1 MILSANSPK
10 SGVSSYDTSNIE
22 TISMALEEDPSS
34 FWYSKTVGLTS
45 CFNACGDSIGSSHD
59 VVSKMQNI
67 SRPAIS
73 NTRVS
78 PRKDLSHGRNR
89 SINVKSS
96 VTLSLK
102 RDDCDYPYTIRFLV
116 ETSKLCS
123 LLLTFFKVPKFS
135 ALTQIIFSTL
145 CRAISRDTR
154 CVR

>member
-22 TISMALEEDPSS
+22 MISMALEEDPSS

-45 CFNACGDSIGSSHD
+45 CFNACGDSIHPSHD

-78 PRKDLSHGRNR
+78 PQSRISSYKARSSCIKHSQKTQAGRLVSQMTPREWLIRRTR
-89 SINVKSS
+89 SGHVYGK
-96 VTLSLK
+96 
-102 RDDCDYPYTIRFLV
+102 YPI
-116 ETSKLCS
+116 
-123 LLLTFFKVPKFS
+123 
-135 ALTQIIFSTL
+135 
-145 CRAISRDTR
+145 
-154 CVR
+154 